1 MMKQASEL
9 NRITNKG
16 LKPLPEMSVS
26 EWADNY
32 RMLSSGISAEPGR
45 YKTSRAP
52 YQREVMD
59 SFTQPGI
66 WKAVAKFCSQSGKS
80 ELLNNIIARF
90 AHLDPCTIMMIQPTV
105 EMAEDFSKSRIS
117 PMIRDTPSLSKLF
130 FDVKSKSSN
139 NTILSKIFPG
149 GRLIMCGANSP
160 AGLASRP
167 IRILLAD
174 EVDRFPDSAG
184 TEGDPVDLA
193 AKRTTTFW
201 NRCIGLFST
210 PTNEGASRIE
220 DEYQAGT
227 QEEWQHECPG
237 CGEFHLLRYI
247 DMTVD
252 YEESQDDKGK
262 KTVLVHSVKW
272 RCPDCGHEYEEMDM
286 RRAKQKYIAQNPK
299 ALANGCRSFFVNC
312 FSSPWIEWK
321 TVMREWLEAKGDP
334 AREKVVVNTRFGEV
348 YREPGAFEDEAI
360 FLRRREK
367 YGAELPEGVLLLTA
381 AVDVQDNRL
390 EYEIC
395 GWGMEGEAWG
405 INKGI
410 ILGAPNKLAVWQELD
425 YLLDKTYTFANGKGL
440 NVFRTFIDSGGHFT
454 TQVYEYCQMR
464 FAKQRFAV
472 KGVGGP
478 GVPLNYKVT
487 RPHRGGIPLSLLG
500 VDGGKQEIMNCLAVS
515 EPGPRY
521 FHFPLDEPELGLDGR
536 GYDDVYFKG
545 IISEHKK
552 TVKRNGIIRQIW
564 ETTQGVRNEPLDL
577 RVYNLAAMKS
587 CHFDWNRL
595 YEAVTGLKREPEVSK
610 EAAQTPKRE
619 INRGGHM
626 ERPPIRKSRQMNI
639 WG

>member
-1 MMKQASEL
+1 MKQATEL
-9 NRITNKG
+9 NRITNRG

-32 RMLSSGISAEPGR
+32 RMLSSGISAEPGKYR
-45 YKTSRAP
+45 TSRAP

-59 SFTQPGI
+59 SFTQPGV
-66 WKAVAKFCSQSGKS
+66 WKSVAKFCSQSGKS
-80 ELLNNIIARF
+80 ELLNNIIGRF
-90 AHLDPCTIMMIQPTV
+90 SHLDPCTIMMIQPTV

-130 FDVKSKSSN
+130 FDVKSRSSN

-252 YEESQDDKGK
+252 YEEAKDDKGK
-262 KTVLVHSVKW
+262 KTVLVNSVKW
-272 RCPDCGHEYEEMDM
+272 RCPDCGHEYTEMEM
-286 RRAKQKYIAQNPK
+286 RHARQKYIAQNPR

-334 AREKVVVNTRFGEV
+334 TREKVVVNTRFGEV
-348 YREPGAFEDEAI
+348 YRQPGAFEDEAI

-425 YLLDKTYTFANGKGL
+425 HLLDKTYKFANGKGL

-454 TQVYEYCQMR
+454 SQVYEYCQMR
-464 FAKQRFAV
+464 FSKQRFAV

-478 GVPLNYKVT
+478 GIPLNYKVT

-521 FHFPLDEPELGLDGR
+521 FHFPLDEPELGLESR

-552 TVKRNGIIRQIW
+552 TVKKNGIIRQVW

-595 YEAVTGLKREPEVSK
+595 YEAVTGLKREPEARK
-610 EAAQTPKRE
+610 EAVQAPKRE